1 MKIYIDENINDFDL
15 DEAMTLLSEQR
26 REQVARYK
34 LEGPRR
40 QAVAAYL
47 LLRKALRE
55 MYGIHD
61 APVFEYDANGKP
73 SILGHPEIFF
83 NLSHC
88 RKAVA
93 CVVADS
99 PVGIDVEETCR
110 FSDSIA
116 RYTLDDEEYESV
128 VKADNPSQAFIR
140 LWTMKE
146 ALLKYTGEGLR
157 RDIKTVLRLSPAN
170 KVEFLTELHD
180 GYVVSVV
187 NTKSCL
193 LRCQ

>member
-55 MYGIHD
+55 MYGIYD

-110 FSDSIA
+110 FSDIIA

-193 LRCQ
+193 

>member
-99 PVGIDVEETCR
+99 PVGIDVEDTCR

-193 LRCQ
+193 

>member
-187 NTKSCL
+187 NTKSCI
-193 LRCQ
+193 

>member
-1 MKIYIDENINDFDL
+1 MKIYIDENIDDFDL

-55 MYGIHD
+55 MYGIYD

-193 LRCQ
+193 

>member
-1 MKIYIDENINDFDL
+1 MIIYIDDNINDFDL

-193 LRCQ
+193 

>member
-15 DEAMTLLSEQR
+15 DEAMTQLSEQR

-83 NLSHC
+83 NISHC

-193 LRCQ
+193 

>member
-73 SILGHPEIFF
+73 SILGHPEFFF

-193 LRCQ
+193 

>member
-40 QAVAAYL
+40 QTVAAYL

-193 LRCQ
+193 

>member
-15 DEAMTLLSEQR
+15 DEEMTLLSEQR
-26 REQVARYK
+26 REQVAHYK

-193 LRCQ
+193 

>member
-15 DEAMTLLSEQR
+15 EEAMTLLSEQR

-55 MYGIHD
+55 MYGIYD

-193 LRCQ
+193 

>member
-88 RKAVA
+88 RKDVA

-128 VKADNPSQAFIR
+128 VKVDNPSQAFIR

-193 LRCQ
+193 

>member
-15 DEAMTLLSEQR
+15 DVAMTLLSEQR

-193 LRCQ
+193 

>member
-110 FSDSIA
+110 FTDSIA

-193 LRCQ
+193 

>member
-26 REQVARYK
+26 REHVARYK

-193 LRCQ
+193 

>member
-26 REQVARYK
+26 REQVAHYK

-40 QAVAAYL
+40 QTVAAYL

-146 ALLKYTGEGLR
+146 ALLIYTGEGLR

-193 LRCQ
+193 

>member
-73 SILGHPEIFF
+73 SIFGHPEIFF

-193 LRCQ
+193 

>member
-26 REQVARYK
+26 REQVACYK

-193 LRCQ
+193 

>member
-1 MKIYIDENINDFDL
+1 MRGKCGDHG
-15 DEAMTLLSEQR
+15 
-26 REQVARYK
+26 AR
-34 LEGPRR
+34 
-40 QAVAAYL
+40 
-47 LLRKALRE
+47 
-55 MYGIHD
+55 GI
-61 APVFEYDANGKP
+61 EKEANGKP

-83 NLSHC
+83 NISHC

-193 LRCQ
+193 

>member
-83 NLSHC
+83 NISHC

-193 LRCQ
+193 

>member
-1 MKIYIDENINDFDL
+1 MIIYIDDNINDFDL

-26 REQVARYK
+26 CEQVLRYK

-40 QAVAAYL
+40 QSVAAYL
-47 LLRKALRE
+47 LLRKALKE
-55 MYGIHD
+55 LYGIVE
-61 APVFEYDANGKP
+61 APVFEYDEGGKP
-73 SILGHPEIFF
+73 SISGHPDIYF

-99 PVGIDVEETCR
+99 PVGIDIEETCR
-110 FSDSIA
+110 FSESIA
-116 RYTLDDEEYESV
+116 RYTLDDEEYENVMKS
-128 VKADNPSQAFIR
+128 DNPSQAFIR

-157 RDIKTVLRLSPAN
+157 RDIKTVLHLPPVDE
-170 KVEFLTELHD
+170 VEFKTELHE
-180 GYVVSVV
+180 GYVMSVV
-187 NTKSCL
+187 YAKSCL
-193 LRCQ
+193 